1 MVSGEWSVGS
11 GECGVGSVEWS
22 VEWSVGSWES
32 FRPVSGNAQDKIQ
45 YSISK
50 QKCNANFTLLGDE
63 GDVVVFCELLGVRVG
78 FAEDDDF
85 VAL

>member
-1 MVSGEWSVGS
+1 MDSGQWGVVSGQCGVWSV
-11 GECGVGSVEWS
+11 
-22 VEWSVGSWES
+22 ES